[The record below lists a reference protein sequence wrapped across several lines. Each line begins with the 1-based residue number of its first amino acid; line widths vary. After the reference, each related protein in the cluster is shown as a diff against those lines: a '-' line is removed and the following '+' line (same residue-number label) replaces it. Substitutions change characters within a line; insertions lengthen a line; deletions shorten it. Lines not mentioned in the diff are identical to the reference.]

1 MGCLF
6 ATLTGT
12 SSWHGIENMPP
23 ALPHQTA
30 RRRLL
35 KNPLSCQAC
44 GKYQVTCVTGAAYLP
59 SELKVH
65 PNKG

>member
-12 SSWHGIENMPP
+12 PFWHGIENKPP

-35 KNPLSCQAC
+35 KNLLSCQAC
-44 GKYQVTCVTGAAYLP
+44 GKYQVTCVSSP
-59 SELKVH
+59 KVQ
-65 PNKG
+65 PTCPQS